1 MHRLNIQL
9 VDLEGALLRL
19 LGTTERRG
27 WRAVAVSAAAESDR
41 LDVDLTV
48 RGSGSIELLARQLE
62 RLHEVARVQVAS
74 LALEVSA

>member
-27 WRAVAVSAAAESDR
+27 WRAVAVTAAS
-41 LDVDLTV
+41 
-48 RGSGSIELLARQLE
+48 EL
-62 RLHEVARVQVAS
+62 S
-74 LALEVSA
+74 LIHI